1 LRVLLVD
8 DSPATR
14 AFLRAALETA
24 LGPETELVEAS
35 GGFEAFRL
43 LPRGP
48 YDVVITDINMPDI
61 NGLELLSFIRNTPQH
76 QRTRVLL
83 ISTQQSGKDRQ
94 RGEKLGA
101 DAFLPKPFTVD
112 QLKECLKQLLPPSG
126 QMPPGRLPPSGQRG

>member
-1 LRVLLVD
+1 MRAVGVPCGSSLPRLASGPWVGLHASVAARTGIVFVLSRRGRYAFGEQRLRCASLWCGVPALRVLLVD

-61 NGLELLSFIRNTPQH
+61 NGL
-76 QRTRVLL
+76 
-83 ISTQQSGKDRQ
+83 
-94 RGEKLGA
+94 
-101 DAFLPKPFTVD
+101 
-112 QLKECLKQLLPPSG
+112 
-126 QMPPGRLPPSGQRG
+126 